1 MNRSRNLKI
10 DFRINGKTDHIIE
23 PKHGK
28 SVKHRATK
36 PKKIFKRTEEEKIF
50 KRTEE
55 ESE

>member
-1 MNRSRNLKI
+1 MRIGGRQMNKNRKLVI

-36 PKKIFKRTEEEKIF
+36 PKKIFKRTEEEN
-50 KRTEE
+50 E
-55 ESE
+55 